1 MCYIQKI
8 HVCLKVAAKR
18 WPSQR
23 QSQHPL
29 TLFNLNQQNIL
40 NCCLEYELLIIM
52 PFEQLTFPKE
62 TQGGLKAI
70 INFTKGEKRH
80 LDPYHQVD

>member
-1 MCYIQKI
+1 M
-8 HVCLKVAAKR
+8 CLKVAAKR

-29 TLFNLNQQNIL
+29 TLFNLIQQNIL
-40 NCCLEYELLIIM
+40 NCCFKYELLIIM
-52 PFEQLTFPKE
+52 PFEQLTFPEE

-70 INFTKGEKRH
+70 INFAKGGKRH
-80 LDPYHQVD
+80 FDPYHQVD